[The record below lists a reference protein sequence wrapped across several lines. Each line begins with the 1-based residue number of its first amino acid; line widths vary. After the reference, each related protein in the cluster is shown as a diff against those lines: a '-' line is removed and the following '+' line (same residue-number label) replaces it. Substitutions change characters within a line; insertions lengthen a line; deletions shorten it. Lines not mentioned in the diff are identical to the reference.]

1 MNSNRLLKE
10 PKGSTFCY
18 YVIYKK
24 GSYSE
29 GGLGGIGIENWILQN
44 GGSFEKAAREFL
56 NFSEGKDFEA
66 FGNAYQIWDFGEN
79 HLAEKKGFYKHDNFI
94 KNNMTSDGYLKMKQ
108 ALQNYLDSLQYHAGN
123 LSSKL

>member
-56 NFSEGKDFEA
+56 NFSEGRDFEA
-66 FGNAYQIWDFGEN
+66 FCNAYQIGDFGEN
-79 HLAEKKGFYKHDNFI
+79 HLAEKKGFYMHDNFI
-94 KNNMTSDGYLKMKQ
+94 KKNMTSDGYLKMKQ
-108 ALQNYLDSLQYHAGN
+108 VLQNYLDSLHYHAGN